1 MNQRWNRRAVLALV
15 LVAIMVAPFGHLG
28 QVAGAQMGTP
38 VPEAHTWHVLVNNV
52 SPEGKHWSFNTFY
65 PDYLQAHP
73 GDTIVFTLAPNPQA
87 FHTVQIL
94 TAWRLARTPL
104 EFYQGYIGGFRQ
116 PDLTR
121 PGEWQSPFFG
131 VVDPRIPCGRA
142 GQDPCLM
149 PFFPEGAFG
158 LGINSGVL
166 VNPPP
171 DGGEGNPSFTV
182 TLDPALTPG
191 PYYVLSLVD
200 GPTMSGLIDI
210 VAPDQPVQS
219 QEALDAAAE
228 LQYQADLVVLAGLD
242 GVSSPSEASNP
253 DGTKTWQVAAGRSDP
268 DHPWLSINQFVP
280 AKMVIIAGDTVTW
293 TNDGPGAVAHTMSG
307 FGASPGAI
315 PQNLSPYQP
324 GCMTSSGELQ
334 LPPAGTV
341 PTDIWNSCVG
351 SEVNN
356 FTEFSQPSAASGDSY
371 TDGERTSG
379 ILLPQEYLDS
389 PVGAGLPYASSYSVT
404 FPEAGT
410 YHYHCTIHPGM
421 EGTVIV
427 IPKPMPL

>member
-1 MNQRWNRRAVLALV
+1 
-15 LVAIMVAPFGHLG
+15 
-28 QVAGAQMGTP
+28 MGTP
-38 VPEAHTWHVLVNNV
+38 VLGAQTWHVLVNNL
-52 SPEGKHWSFNTFY
+52 SPDGKNWSFNTFY

-73 GDTIVFTLAPNPQA
+73 GDTIVFSLASNPQA

-104 EFYQGYIGGFRQ
+104 EFYQGFLGGFRQ
-116 PDLTR
+116 PDPTR
-121 PGEWQSPFFG
+121 SGEWQSTYFG
-131 VVDPRIPCGRA
+131 VVDPRVPCGRV

-149 PFFPEGAFG
+149 PFFPPGRFG

-182 TLDPALTPG
+182 TLDPALEPG
-191 PYYVLSLVD
+191 PYDVLSLVD
-200 GPTMSGLIDI
+200 GPTMNARIDI
-210 VAPDQPVQS
+210 VAADQPVQS
-219 QEALDAAAE
+219 QELLDAAAE
-228 LQYQADLVVLAGLD
+228 RQYQADLVELAGLD
-242 GVSSPSEASNP
+242 RNSILPEASNP

-268 DHPWLSINQFVP
+268 DKPWLSINEFAP

-293 TNDGPGAVAHTMSG
+293 TNDGPGAVAHTVSG
-307 FGASPGAI
+307 FGPFPGAI
-315 PQNLSPYQP
+315 PHHLSPYQP
-324 GCMTSSGELQ
+324 GCMASSGEVQ
-334 LPPAGTV
+334 LPPAGTL
-341 PTDIWNSCVG
+341 PTDIWNTCVG

-356 FTEFSQPSAASGDSY
+356 FTEFSQPSAPSGDPY
-371 TDGERTSG
+371 ADGSRTSG
-379 ILLPQEYLDS
+379 ILLNEEYLNS
-389 PVGAGLPYASSYSVT
+389 PIGDGLPYASSYSVT

-410 YHYHCTIHPGM
+410 YQIHPGM